1 MGKAKVFVNDEFAGI
16 LVEKNDGLA
25 SDIYRVILIISYLYL
40 NAFLNDIMIDS
51 QLEFCVILL

>member
-16 LVEKNDGLA
+16 LVEKNDGLV